1 MCSSAKETALL
12 KRQKN
17 PLWEY
22 LLKEFAE
29 VLETP
34 LPDVYPLPISARA
47 QYACDVPLSRDPRS
61 SNVFR
66 SFKILNL
73 TSVREIHL
81 PIAGFGEEF
90 IFPNGMVIKNQ
101 HTFPELFFKEME
113 EQVSKEM
120 GPFSIIIHP
129 SLPHS
134 SHFYISK
141 ADEIT
146 EWILLELL

>member
-1 MCSSAKETALL
+1 MRSSAKETAKL
-12 KRQKN
+12 RQKNN
-17 PLWEY
+17 PLWES

-34 LPDVYPLPISARA
+34 LPDVYPLPILARA
-47 QYACDVPLSRDPRS
+47 PYACDVPLSRGPRS

-81 PIAGFGEEF
+81 PISGFTEE
-90 IFPNGMVIKNQ
+90 IKFPNGMVIPNQ
-101 HTFPELFFKEME
+101 HAFPELFFDKME
-113 EQVSKEM
+113 ERVSNEM
-120 GPFSIIIHP
+120 GPYSIIVHP

-141 ADEIT
+141 VDDIT

>member
-1 MCSSAKETALL
+1 MRSSAKETAVL
-12 KRQKN
+12 KRTSN

-34 LPDVYPLPISARA
+34 LPDVYPLPISAHA
-47 QYACDVPLSRDPRS
+47 PYACDVLLSQGPHS

-90 IFPNGMVIKNQ
+90 VFPNGMVVKNQ
-101 HTFPELFFKEME
+101 HAFPELFFDQME
-113 EQVSKEM
+113 EQVSHEM
-120 GPFSIIIHP
+120 GPYSIIVHP

-141 ADEIT
+141 VDDIT